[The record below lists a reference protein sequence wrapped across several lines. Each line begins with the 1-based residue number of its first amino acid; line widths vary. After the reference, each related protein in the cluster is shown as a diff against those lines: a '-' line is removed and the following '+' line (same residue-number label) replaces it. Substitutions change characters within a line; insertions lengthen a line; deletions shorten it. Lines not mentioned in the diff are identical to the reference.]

1 MKQCRKWCANHQ
13 LILPRREK
21 TSTNFQRWGIK
32 VNKTFTRL
40 ETISVFNLGINY
52 VLSHTVSASSY
63 FKQDGV
69 HSAEISLFGVANIFN
84 LVFQLNHFPLT
95 EKWALNLKAYFNHDF
110 DTFFIDLKRSTRWGK
125 LYNHIVLEY
134 IVLHCPSK
142 NQCDNFTIH
151 IWYSKRTIR
160 TLL

>member
-1 MKQCRKWCANHQ
+1 MMCESSINSS
-13 LILPRREK
+13 PRGE
-21 TSTNFQRWGIK
+21 NFNEFPTLGYK

-95 EKWALNLKAYFNHDF
+95 EK
-110 DTFFIDLKRSTRWGK
+110 
-125 LYNHIVLEY
+125 
-134 IVLHCPSK
+134 
-142 NQCDNFTIH
+142 
-151 IWYSKRTIR
+151 
-160 TLL
+160 